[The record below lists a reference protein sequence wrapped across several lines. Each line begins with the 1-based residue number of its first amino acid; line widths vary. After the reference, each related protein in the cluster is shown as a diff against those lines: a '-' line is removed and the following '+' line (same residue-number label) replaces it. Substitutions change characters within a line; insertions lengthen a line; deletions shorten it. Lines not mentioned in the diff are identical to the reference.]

1 MKLHELIDKFSR
13 NQPVDVALI
22 LPYKKSLIAYFKGQ
36 ARFGSEPIL
45 MVTSVF
51 NAGSLGLVVPADE
64 FSDAIYHYLIEHNPE
79 TEYGSEDWESYSETI
94 SANSIFLKD
103 L

>member
-13 NQPVDVALI
+13 NQPVSTELI
-22 LPYKKSLIAYFKGQ
+22 LPYKKSLRTLLQSRYNG
-36 ARFGSEPIL
+36 EPIL

-51 NAGSLGLVVPADE
+51 NAGSMGLVVPADE
-64 FSDAIYHYLIEHNPE
+64 FNDAIHHYLIEHNPE
-79 TEYGSEDWESYSETI
+79 TKVDSEDWESYSETI
-94 SANSIFLKD
+94 NANSIFLKD